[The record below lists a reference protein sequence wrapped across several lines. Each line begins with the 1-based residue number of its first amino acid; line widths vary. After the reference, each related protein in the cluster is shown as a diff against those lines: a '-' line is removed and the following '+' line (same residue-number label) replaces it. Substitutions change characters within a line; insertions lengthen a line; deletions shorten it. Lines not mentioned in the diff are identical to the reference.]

1 MNTKNRLIEKLLK
14 VAKKH
19 KILTYPVLALVA
31 LISIF
36 SYFFDWSTGA
46 GKRVVAVVM
55 VMVMLVS
62 QSYFLTSS
70 ATEVEDTVEMNS
82 TTETDET
89 EVTENTEATDSESEE
104 TVTEED
110 YASDSSEAQNTEQ
123 PADLAT
129 QNADSQQVSSDSSE
143 MPSGETPAP
152 DGGNDVANISTSGVG
167 PIAEQKIDVAF
178 YLQGS
183 STTFSQETVEVK
195 GTTCDLTSAKG
206 KADATLLNKNTT
218 DAYYTYDGWYKNPEC
233 TEKVEEAEWSN
244 YPYKNSGIALYAKR
258 TIKKYKVTLNIN
270 NKKDCKIEKVDGAS
284 AQSDGQYVYEVE
296 AQDLEGEKTATF
308 TIINPTIMG
317 YKLVNVTGGDSN
329 VKVTF
334 NAQESSPT
342 ITVTLT
348 GNDSDHVLNFKWEA
362 QEYSIT
368 YATDESGSN
377 IVKQQV
383 KYDSETLCYG
393 KNLDRTKAVVELG
406 GYRFNGWKVDSS
418 YTITL
423 TGIKSTIPLAE
434 NGKVQDYLFEHP
446 ETVLKPDYT
455 YVGIDAYND
464 GKKLPAEN
472 AVLRYQYS
480 DKVNTIITGEYK
492 EGNGDKNFTY
502 TISSGEEDLAEV
514 GLTAE
519 ETTKGITLSTTA
531 QGLTNV
537 KTEGIELQYKITDN
551 TQRGGEA
558 KQESTFTLKIYID
571 KKEVQF
577 DPKSNPVFTKTYD
590 GTIDCKIK
598 DEERKLATE
607 IKDITVTFESGVYD
621 NKNAGENKDITLT
634 GVKVEYGNDTAQ
646 KYTVNVDSNKVLLL
660 RGVGTITPRRLTVK
674 TVVEYKY
681 NRPYARTGEA
691 DNPTRSVVVDEK
703 ANRPEDEGLVK
714 GENLEDIVEIV
725 DKSERVD
732 MPTRDDLKM
741 LEENIASVKY
751 NVIARRKDDSKGE
764 IVAGNYYVVQNSAEN
779 SGRSGIA
786 TYEVR
791 LDPIN
796 ENDYEIQGPISE
808 DGWYKDSTA
817 KIVPTG
823 GEYDKARTKTD
834 GLDGR
839 NEIVLTQENTSGGH
853 ITFQLKNSSTGA
865 FSAYKTIEVHVDKDA
880 PEYRAYRVVESG
892 PTSNP
897 GDGFYF
903 PAAGGS
909 VSFGHFYNRTITI
922 EVDYE
927 DALSGPKMLHYTLSG
942 NLGSHGSAEQT
953 VLFEKADEN
962 GVATAKIETIDLTK
976 IDKSGEISF
985 YAEDKAGLVSPTM
998 KLEEN
1003 GSEWAVEQTG
1013 PAVSDISVVAV
1024 GRDKG
1029 VVTVVNGS
1037 NKYYSHCTA
1046 SVHVSDATSG
1056 ISGINWKINGE
1067 VAYSQTVNDFSKK
1080 QNDYDFS
1087 IGSGTDNNLFAEDG
1101 KYTVSAVVWDNA
1113 KNFSMETKSFTFM
1126 VDNVAPWL
1134 DVTEDYDV
1142 YSDRVKVKFKTYD
1155 ELSGV
1160 STIEVYGPNGER
1172 FGVEE
1177 LKKQVNGYTEYD
1189 CYFETDKSGTYQIVI
1204 TDAAGNQTE
1213 EEIVLDKVSSEKPE
1227 CPTVTFI
1234 PDPNENGWITAKDA
1248 VARITNVTETLQ
1260 DKMKAYTYYKIS
1272 SDSRTEQS
1280 VIKEG
1285 LDSLDLPLPEGQYML
1300 HVWSESRTGVMCDGA
1315 EEEENASHYYALKV
1329 DATAPEIEYQV
1340 QKETKNKVK
1349 VIFTVTDAVSGV
1361 DKKSIHVFNGK
1372 EPCAV
1377 TLKES
1382 DNGNYSG
1389 SFDVTEAGNYKIQAT
1404 DLAGNEADEQAF
1416 TPMSIKVSAVKHIT
1430 EQSATVGAKIFAGTF
1445 GIKNVSI
1452 SYRKNA
1458 DTVYTEAD
1466 VVSVADEA
1474 GNMAVSAVLSDLES
1488 GTDYVYKITAV
1499 SNGNEVVEYEG
1510 YFRTLSD
1517 ADQGVTISG
1526 TARYADDKTGIIT
1539 VSLIKGSNYVRSVD
1553 IDMEEGTD
1561 FIFNNVSNG
1570 SYNLMATDGV
1580 YTRTIRVVVE
1590 NGKLVYP
1597 EDEMIEL
1604 VLNGL
1609 NTTVEVQS
1617 KETPDVSA
1625 EFSDLEDLLD
1635 EEDNQIIDAGGTVEY
1650 KLTAK
1655 LIRVTDIATGALSAM
1670 YSAAGTNK
1678 IVGAY
1683 LDLNLYKIV
1692 TDEEGN
1698 VSKKKVSKLGGGANV
1713 SVTIPLGDL
1722 ADKQGLTVV
1731 RIHQNGD
1738 NYTGKQLTD
1747 MDNNPATYTVITTQ
1761 FSTYA
1766 VLYDKP
1772 QESSQDPHIPTT
1784 SYQGKD
1790 VVNSNN
1796 QQTLDQSADAV
1807 KIPAKTTTAKST
1819 TTSSSAGSLKNY
1831 SSAKTGD
1838 EAPVAAVSV
1847 MLIMAMGGLVI
1858 LRRKTR

>member
-1 MNTKNRLIEKLLK
+1 MCMKWMLK
-14 VAKKH
+14 MQKGGKQPF
-19 KILTYPVLALVA
+19 KI
-31 LISIF
+31 S
-36 SYFFDWSTGA
+36 
-46 GKRVVAVVM
+46 
-55 VMVMLVS
+55 
-62 QSYFLTSS
+62 
-70 ATEVEDTVEMNS
+70 
-82 TTETDET
+82 
-89 EVTENTEATDSESEE
+89 
-104 TVTEED
+104 
-110 YASDSSEAQNTEQ
+110 
-123 PADLAT
+123 
-129 QNADSQQVSSDSSE
+129 
-143 MPSGETPAP
+143 
-152 DGGNDVANISTSGVG
+152 
-167 PIAEQKIDVAF
+167 
-178 YLQGS
+178 
-183 STTFSQETVEVK
+183 
-195 GTTCDLTSAKG
+195 
-206 KADATLLNKNTT
+206 
-218 DAYYTYDGWYKNPEC
+218 
-233 TEKVEEAEWSN
+233 
-244 YPYKNSGIALYAKR
+244 
-258 TIKKYKVTLNIN
+258 
-270 NKKDCKIEKVDGAS
+270 
-284 AQSDGQYVYEVE
+284 
-296 AQDLEGEKTATF
+296 
-308 TIINPTIMG
+308 NPTKTG
-317 YKLVNVTGGDSN
+317 YKLVGVTGDSN
-329 VKVTF
+329 VNVTF
-334 NAQESSPT
+334 DPQESSPT
-342 ITVTLT
+342 ITITLT
-348 GNDSDHVLNFKWEA
+348 GNDSDHMINFKWEA

-368 YATDESGSN
+368 YATGKSDGDT
-377 IVKQQV
+377 VTQQV
-383 KYDSETLCYG
+383 KYDSEILWYG
-393 KNLDRTKAVVELG
+393 KNLDGTKAVVEPG
-406 GYRFNGWKVDSS
+406 GYRFDGWEFNSHTVSLS
-418 YTITL
+418 EVENI
-423 TGIKSTIPLAE
+423 IPLA
-434 NGKVQDYLFEHP
+434 GAGTVQEYLFKNP
-446 ETVLKPDYT
+446 GTVLQPKYT
-455 YVGIDAYND
+455 YIGIDAYND
-464 GKKLPAEN
+464 GEKLSEN
-472 AVLRYQYS
+472 AELRYQYS
-480 DKVNTIITGEYK
+480 DKVNTVIIGKYK
-492 EGNGDKNFTY
+492 DGSGDENFTY
-502 TISSGEEDLAEV
+502 SIVSGEKDLSEV
-514 GLTAE
+514 GLTAAP
-519 ETTKGITLSTTA
+519 TSKGITLSTSD
-531 QGLTNV
+531 QGLTDV

-551 TQRGGEA
+551 TQRGEEA

-571 KKEVQF
+571 KKEIEF
-577 DPKSNPVFTKTYD
+577 DPNSNPFFTKTYD
-590 GTIDCKIK
+590 GTAECKIK
-598 DEERKLATE
+598 DEEKKLATE
-607 IKDITVTFESGVYD
+607 IDDITVTFNSGTYD
-621 NKNAGENKDITLT
+621 NKNAGKNKDITLT
-634 GVKVEYGNDTAQ
+634 GVEVKYGGDTEQ
-646 KYTVNVDSNKVLLL
+646 KYTVNVDSSKRLFL
-660 RGVGTITPRRLTVK
+660 RGVGTITPRRVTVK

-681 NRPYARTGEA
+681 GRQYARTGEA
-691 DNPTRSVVVDEK
+691 DNPTRKVVVDEEG
-703 ANRPEDEGLVK
+703 NPSEDEGLVK
-714 GENLEDIVEIV
+714 GDNLDDIVEIV
-725 DKSERVD
+725 DKSERMD
-732 MPTRDDLKM
+732 MPVRDDLKM
-741 LEENIASVKY
+741 LTDNITSVKY
-751 NVIARRKDDSKGE
+751 DVVAKRKEDSGDK
-764 IVAGNYYVVQNSAEN
+764 IVAGNYYVMQNSAEN
-779 SGRSGIA
+779 GGSSGVA

-791 LDPIN
+791 LDPVG
-796 ENDYEIQGPISE
+796 ENDYEIQGSISD
-808 DGWYKDSTA
+808 DGWYKDGAA

-823 GEYDKARTKTD
+823 SEYNKVRSKTD

-839 NEIVLTQENTSGGH
+839 DEIVLTQENTSGGH

-865 FSAYKTIEVHVDKDA
+865 FTAYKTIEVHVDKDA

-922 EVDYE
+922 EVDYA
-927 DALSGPKMLHYTLSG
+927 DALSGPKKLHYTLSG
-942 NLGSHGSAEQT
+942 NLGSHGGAEQT
-953 VLFEKADEN
+953 VFFGEADEN
-962 GVATAKIETIDLTK
+962 GVATATIETIDLTT

-985 YAEDKAGLVSPTM
+985 YAEDKAGLVSSTM

-1080 QNDYDFS
+1080 QKDYDFS

-1113 KNFSMETKSFTFM
+1113 KNFSTETEPFAFM

-1142 YSDRVKVKFKTYD
+1142 YSDRIQVKFKTYD

-1160 STIEVYGPNGER
+1160 STVEVYGPNGER
-1172 FGVEE
+1172 FSVEE
-1177 LKKQVNGYTEYD
+1177 VKQQVDGHTEYD
-1189 CYFETDKSGTYQIVI
+1189 CYFETEQNGTYRIVV
-1204 TDAAGNQTE
+1204 TDEAGNQTE
-1213 EEIVLDKVSSEKPE
+1213 EEVVLDKVSSEKPE
-1227 CPTVTFI
+1227 CPEVTFI
-1234 PDPNENGWITAKDA
+1234 PEPNEKGWITDKDA
-1248 VARITNVTETLQ
+1248 VAHITNVTETLR
-1260 DKMKAYTYYKIS
+1260 DKMKVYTYYEIS
-1272 SDSRTEQS
+1272 SDSRTDKDI
-1280 VIKEG
+1280 IKEG
-1285 LDSLDLPLPEGQYML
+1285 LDSWDLPLPEGTYKL

-1315 EEEENASHYYALKV
+1315 ENEENAAHYFDIQV
-1329 DATAPEIEYQV
+1329 DATAPEITYEIQR
-1340 QKETKNKVK
+1340 ETENRVK
-1349 VIFTVTDAVSGV
+1349 VVFTVTDAVSGV
-1361 DKKSIHVFNGK
+1361 DKESIHVFNGK
-1372 EPCAV
+1372 EPCTI
-1377 TLKES
+1377 TLEES
-1382 DNGNYSG
+1382 EDRNYIG
-1389 SFDVTEAGNYKIQAT
+1389 SFNVTDHGNYKIQAA

-1466 VVSVADEA
+1466 VVSVIDEA

-1499 SNGNEVVEYEG
+1499 SNGDEVVEYEG
-1510 YFRTLSD
+1510 YFRTLSN

-1526 TARYADDKTGIIT
+1526 TARYADDRIGIIT
-1539 VSLIKGSNYVRSVD
+1539 VSLIRGSNYVRSVD

-1561 FIFNNVSNG
+1561 FTFSNVLNG

-1597 EDEMIEL
+1597 EDEMIDL
-1604 VLNGL
+1604 VLNGM

-1655 LIRVTDIATGALSAM
+1655 LVRVTDIATGALSAM
-1670 YSAAGTNK
+1670 YSAAGMNK

-1790 VVNSNN
+1790 VVNSGN
-1796 QQTLDQSADAV
+1796 QQTLNQSADAV

-1819 TTSSSAGSLKNY
+1819 TTSSSVGSLKNY